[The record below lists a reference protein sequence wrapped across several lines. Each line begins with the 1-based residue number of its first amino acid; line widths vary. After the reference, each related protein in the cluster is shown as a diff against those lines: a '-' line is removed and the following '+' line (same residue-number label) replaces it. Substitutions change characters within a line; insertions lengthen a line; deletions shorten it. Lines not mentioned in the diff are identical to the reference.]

1 MTTILALIAV
11 SAALL
16 LVFSDKIVGY
26 YLPESSFA
34 QLSEEI
40 DDIIIHMDDSE
51 DQRTA
56 E

>member
-1 MTTILALIAV
+1 MTVILALIAV

-26 YLPESSFA
+26 YLPESSIA

-40 DDIIIHMDDSE
+40 DDIIIRMEDSE
-51 DQRTA
+51 EQRSV

>member
-1 MTTILALIAV
+1 MTGILALIAV

-26 YLPESSFA
+26 YLPDSSLA

-40 DDIIIHMDDSE
+40 DDIIIRMEDSE
-51 DQRTA
+51 DQRSA